1 MKHKTAVTIFLLA
14 FCAYGALLT
23 FGVKRPSAQ
32 AAPIAM
38 PVATRPATLM
48 AAGAV
53 SDILDGKTFPSTLT
67 PDQINAGYHLVS
79 IVDTQ
84 GKPGT
89 YATKGETVTLGSET
103 FLVAYFVPLTSG
115 IGKPAQPKAD
125 ATAQLG
131 LINMRYITVLYDIRP
146 VGGAVTTPPAAP
158 AKETDTP

>member
-1 MKHKTAVTIFLLA
+1 MKHKTTVTVSLLA
-14 FCAYGALLT
+14 FCAMGALLMLGT
-23 FGVKRPSAQ
+23 KRPAAQ
-32 AAPIAM
+32 AAPT
-38 PVATRPATLM
+38 VAPLATTPTTLM
-48 AAGAV
+48 AASPV
-53 SDILDGKTFPSTLT
+53 SDILDGKTFPTTLT
-67 PDQINAGYHLVS
+67 PDQINASYHLVS

-103 FLVAYFVPLTSG
+103 FLVTYFVPLTSG

-146 VGGAVTTPPAAP
+146 VGTATTPPDAP